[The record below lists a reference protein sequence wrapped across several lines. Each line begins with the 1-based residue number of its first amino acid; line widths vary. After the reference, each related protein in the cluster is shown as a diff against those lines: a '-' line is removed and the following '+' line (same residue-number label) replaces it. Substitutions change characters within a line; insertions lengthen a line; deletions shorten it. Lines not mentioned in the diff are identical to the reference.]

1 MSEPVYSPDGK
12 FMWTGSEWIPAPPT
26 AESEPAAPSEQT
38 LNMQDSVIG
47 GDVVHNTVINNDP
60 TAVTTAV
67 IAALQQMG
75 MVNQTPAAPVATPP
89 TPEVVLPASFSV
101 GDHVEYHS
109 PTNAR
114 WLDRCKVV
122 AINDDGTYRIEVPK
136 NTADRGLIVETKHAV
151 VIGSSPG
158 TIRPAAPPFSAGD
171 RVLVNWKN
179 YGYYYPGRI
188 ANEHDDHTF
197 MIHFDDGDVE
207 DNVEWGRIE
216 AMQED
221 SAEVQEYV
229 ENVRKEEQELIEAFQ
244 VFDEGGTG
252 TINGVLAVKKYFQI
266 LTEMGDDPISIEDV
280 LEEFESLG
288 IGMDSEIDYREMA
301 KYLVSSDAET
311 IEYKPEVII
320 RDAELADGCLK
331 GYAYAHPKL
340 GEGPV
345 RTSTVLGIEYDER
358 ATARVETRNTMYVV
372 GPTGRTTPPADHPFN
387 NPYSAGEQVKV
398 EWKEQWWDA
407 MIREVAGQ
415 KYLIHYVGFDSS
427 WDEWVGPERIQK
439 IS

>member
-1 MSEPVYSPDGK
+1 MADPVYSPDGK
-12 FMWTGSEWIPAPPT
+12 FMWSGTEWIPAPPT
-26 AESEPAAPSEQT
+26 AEESEAPSEQA

-47 GDVVHNTVINNDP
+47 GDVVHSTVINNDP
-60 TAVTTAV
+60 AAVTTAV
-67 IAALQQMG
+67 ITALQQMG
-75 MVNQTPAAPVATPP
+75 MVNQTPAAPVAPPP
-89 TPEVVLPASFSV
+89 TPEVELPAAFNV

-114 WLDRCKVV
+114 WLDRCTVV
-122 AINDDGTYRIEVPK
+122 AINDDGTYKIEVPK
-136 NTADRGLIVETKHAV
+136 STRVETKHAV
-151 VIGSSPG
+151 VIGSAPG
-158 TIRPAAPPFSAGD
+158 TIRPAAIPFRAGD

-179 YGYYYPGRI
+179 YGHYYPGRI
-188 ANEHDDHTF
+188 ANEHEDHTF

-229 ENVRKEEQELIEAFQ
+229 ENVVGAEQELIEAFQ

-252 TINGVLAVKKYFQI
+252 TISAQKYFEI
-266 LTEMGDDPISIEDV
+266 LTEIGDEPISVDDV
-280 LEEFESLG
+280 LEEFAELG
-288 IGMDSEIDYREMA
+288 IGMDSEIDYRELA
-301 KYLVSSDAET
+301 KYMVSSEAET

-372 GPTGRTTPPADHPFN
+372 GPTGWTTPPADHPFN

-398 EWKEQWWDA
+398 EWKGEWWDSL
-407 MIREVAGQ
+407 IREVAGQ